1 MNNII
6 KFLKVM
12 VIPIGFVFIFPLFLA
27 ILNLLKI
34 KTYNIMILIF
44 MVIVSLISGF
54 IIGKKSNKK
63 GYLNGLIL
71 GIVFCLFIFIFSL
84 LFKNNY
90 TINTFIY
97 YLIIIVSSSIGS
109 MFGIQKKEIN

>member
-6 KFLKVM
+6 KYLKVL
-12 VIPIGFVFIFPLFLA
+12 VIPVGLVFIFPLFLA
-27 ILNLLKI
+27 ILNLLNI
-34 KTYNIMILIF
+34 KTYDVVLLIF
-44 MVIVSLISGF
+44 IVIVSLISGF
-54 IIGKKSNKK
+54 LIGKKSHKK

-71 GIVFCLFIFIFSL
+71 GVVFCLFLFIFSL

-97 YLIIIVSSSIGS
+97 YLIIIVSCSIGS
-109 MFGIQKKEIN
+109 MFGIQKKETN